1 MSFKTISRVAAA
13 SAVLGVAV
21 LNPSV
26 AQAKD
31 PPTLSGAVTLS
42 VCPAELGGDA
52 RLSTDGSGTVGNLG
66 PTSYTMN
73 ISGAIANNTYD
84 FRARYSYIPTGSTQR
99 VFSKARDVLVSTD
112 ATGTA
117 SYAGNISVNGTG
129 VRIYRLDVVDVSSIL
144 DKLVYTSDGVAGCD

>member
-13 SAVLGVAV
+13 SALLGVAV

-31 PPTLSGAVTLS
+31 PPTLSGPVALS

-52 RLSTDGSGTVGNLG
+52 RLSTDGSGSVG
-66 PTSYTMN
+66 TTDYKMN
-73 ISGAIANNTYD
+73 ISGAVANNTYD

-129 VRIYRLDVVDVSSIL
+129 VRIYRLDVVDVTSIL
-144 DKLVYTSDGVAGCD
+144 DNLVYTSDGVAGCD

>member
-52 RLSTDGSGTVGNLG
+52 RLSTDGSGSVG
-66 PTSYTMN
+66 TTDYTME
-73 ISGAIANNTYD
+73 ITQAVANNTYD

-144 DKLVYTSDGVAGCD
+144 DNLVYTSDGVAGCD